1 MINHW
6 VILTSL
12 GVVAVTL
19 SEKRMASE
27 NDSHRNSS
35 STSLNS
41 SSSSNSISNRK
52 SFSKLRCPYDFSKV
66 YDTAHSDRSN
76 KVN

>member
-6 VILTSL
+6 VTLTSL
-12 GVVAVTL
+12 GLVAVTPP
-19 SEKRMASE
+19 EKRMASE

-52 SFSKLRCPYDFSKV
+52 SFSKLRCPYDFSEV
-66 YDTAHSDRSN
+66 YDIAHSDQS
-76 KVN
+76 KEVN